1 MAHSRWSTLDS
12 SRAAFFVTI
21 GRNSCKVTS
30 VVVTLGFTVQNHQKT
45 PFLGVCWPRVPMT
58 TTYCFDTFFLR
69 VVQNLIK
76 NFTQFPPT
84 LLRLDFQKIAPKCP
98 FSSCFKWNLCAKS
111 VQNCAKNRN
120 FHQFNIWF
128 SGLVV
133 DTTCF
138 LRKMNGFDVKNHQN
152 LHKIY
157 RKMIP
162 TFAKTMAI
170 IKKLIF
176 FIKICQKKLKSFSL
190 SPILKTVA
198 KIINCLFWCFWTFD
212 NSFDHFWHSF
222 DHFLITFW
230 SILIT
235 FW

>member
-1 MAHSRWSTLDS
+1 M
-12 SRAAFFVTI
+12 
-21 GRNSCKVTS
+21 
-30 VVVTLGFTVQNHQKT
+30 
-45 PFLGVCWPRVPMT
+45 
-58 TTYCFDTFFLR
+58 
-69 VVQNLIK
+69 
-76 NFTQFPPT
+76 
-84 LLRLDFQKIAPKCP
+84 
-98 FSSCFKWNLCAKS
+98 CAKS
-111 VQNCAKNRN
+111 VQKSCKNRN
-120 FHQFNIWF
+120 LWRKWQRFF
-128 SGLVV
+128 GVVV

-212 NSFDHFWHSF
+212 TSLKHLWHSF
-222 DHFLITFW
+222 WSFFDNFW
-230 SILIT
+230 SIFDNFLIN
-235 FW
+235 FL